1 MDNLKTK
8 PAKKKI
14 LLMGKSG
21 SGKSSM
27 RSIIFSNFV
36 AKDVRRLGATIDVE
50 HAQFKFLGNLILN
63 LWDCGGQDAFTETY
77 LTSQKSHVFSEVG
90 VLIYVF
96 DTESRQFH
104 SPNSKIDLDT
114 YAHIINALHQ
124 YSPHAHVFC
133 LVHKMD
139 LVPNDRRDEFLDNK
153 SILINHYS
161 GGFKNAVRTY
171 GTSIWDQTLYLA
183 WGDIVQC
190 LTPNLDLMRNYLS
203 KLGQATKAEEIVLFE
218 RATFLRVTDVTT
230 PTGEEN
236 PYSDRF
242 ERLSNLIK
250 TFKHSLQ
257 MYTGQGASHPFG
269 EFTISCPRFNLVLS
283 RLTPNTYVLVVL
295 PPGGMDLVN
304 TRLNIMGV
312 RDGLAALDQPG

>member
-1 MDNLKTK
+1 
-8 PAKKKI
+8 
-14 LLMGKSG
+14 
-21 SGKSSM
+21 
-27 RSIIFSNFV
+27 
-36 AKDVRRLGATIDVE
+36 
-50 HAQFKFLGNLILN
+50 
-63 LWDCGGQDAFTETY
+63 
-77 LTSQKSHVFSEVG
+77 
-90 VLIYVF
+90 
-96 DTESRQFH
+96 
-104 SPNSKIDLDT
+104 
-114 YAHIINALHQ
+114 
-124 YSPHAHVFC
+124 
-133 LVHKMD
+133 MD

-153 SILINHYS
+153 SILINNYS
-161 GGFKNAVRTY
+161 GGFRDAVRTY

-190 LTPNLDLMRNYLS
+190 LTPNLDLMRNYLA
-203 KLGQATKAEEIVLFE
+203 KLAQATKAEEIVLFE

-230 PTGEEN
+230 AVGEEN